1 MTCSIG
7 HISCVIVSFVRHM
20 YITVV
25 KFSPSPCA
33 RAAGA
38 DDDDEIILGI
48 IVGGCKGRMMIDIFD
63 HTHWKSPRQKFKFS
77 LLIDIF
83 PIYFEFLTP

>member
-25 KFSPSPCA
+25 KFSPSACA
-33 RAAGA
+33 RAACA
-38 DDDDEIILGI
+38 DDDDDDIILGI
-48 IVGGCKGRMMIDIFD
+48 IALVVVKA
-63 HTHWKSPRQKFKFS
+63 
-77 LLIDIF
+77 
-83 PIYFEFLTP
+83 E

>member
-20 YITVV
+20 YITIV
-25 KFSPSPCA
+25 KFSPSACA

-38 DDDDEIILGI
+38 DDDDEIMFGI
-48 IVGGCKGRMMIDIFD
+48 IALVVVKA
-63 HTHWKSPRQKFKFS
+63 
-77 LLIDIF
+77 
-83 PIYFEFLTP
+83 E

>member
-20 YITVV
+20 STVV
-25 KFSPSPCA
+25 KFSPSACA
-33 RAAGA
+33 LAAFA

-48 IVGGCKGRMMIDIFD
+48 IALVVVRA
-63 HTHWKSPRQKFKFS
+63 
-77 LLIDIF
+77 
-83 PIYFEFLTP
+83 E

>member
-25 KFSPSPCA
+25 KFSPSACA
-33 RAAGA
+33 RACARGACA
-38 DDDDEIILGI
+38 DDDDDIILGI
-48 IVGGCKGRMMIDIFD
+48 TALVVVKA
-63 HTHWKSPRQKFKFS
+63 
-77 LLIDIF
+77 
-83 PIYFEFLTP
+83 E